1 MPQQFTVRL
10 KNEPGALAD
19 LAEALGERGIDIRS
33 IGAGGV
39 GGQGLAVLTTNDDA
53 AAREVLRKTRYT
65 FFEGET
71 LTVAVVDQP
80 GSLARVTRRLAD
92 AGVNIG
98 GVLVLNRHQGKAELA
113 FTVDDGATARRVLAA
128 SQ

>member
-10 KNEPGALAD
+10 KNEPGALAA
-19 LAEALGERGIDIRS
+19 LAEALSERGIDIRS

-39 GGQGLAVLTTNDDA
+39 GGQGLAVLITNDDT
-53 AAREVLRKTRYT
+53 AAREVLRKHRYT
-65 FFEGET
+65 FFEGEA

-80 GSLARVTRRLAD
+80 GSLARVTRRLAE

-98 GVLVLNRHQGKAELA
+98 GVLVLSRHQGKAELC
-113 FTVDDGATARRVLAA
+113 FTVDDAPTARRVLAA
-128 SQ
+128 GQ